1 MGDTPPAANVLTDR
15 LLRSWLRCRRKAWL
29 DRHGDADQRR
39 WTAHRNLML
48 DDQQRCFVAL
58 LPHKPAHGE
67 AGCEAGAAG
76 VVGLRL
82 KGHGARGEPLEAHPP
97 LLRRVS
103 GRSRWGD
110 FSYQPVL
117 ARQGRRMTREHQL
130 PLALMALLL
139 EQEQQAPVRDALVV
153 GGGGRRPARDRVGLS
168 VGVRKQL
175 DEALR
180 KLRSDLDRPAPPP
193 LAADRRKC
201 TLCSWRGLCNAE
213 AAAEGHLSEVSG
225 IGAKRRDMLQQLGV
239 HGLGDLAA
247 ADPERL
253 AAQME
258 RFGEQHGEVTRTLVA
273 QARCQRDGQPER
285 LQDTA
290 ALPELIGAPGVLLY
304 DIESDPDARHDF
316 LHGFWRLPRASDGS
330 WDLQAARYQPLLVL
344 AEHGERRCWQR
355 LHRYLRRHDGWPV
368 LHYGETE
375 SLALRRMAERQGVA
389 EPELHRLRRRLVDVH
404 ARIRSH
410 WRLPL
415 NSYGLKAVA
424 AWRGFRWSQTGVDG
438 AHALLWWRQ
447 WQGDGPFRRG
457 STHAL
462 NWIFTYNRDDCRAT
476 WAVADWLSR
485 QSVASP
491 QSGDGGS

>member
-29 DRHGDADQRR
+29 DRRGDPAQRR
-39 WTAHRNLML
+39 WTAHRNLLL

-58 LPHKPAHGE
+58 LPDKPAHGA
-67 AGCEAGAAG
+67 AGCAAGAAG

-82 KGHGARGEPLEAHPP
+82 KGHGPSGERLEAHPP

-139 EQEQQAPVRDALVV
+139 EQEQQSPVRDALVV
-153 GGGGRRPARDRVGLS
+153 GGGGRRPAQDRVGLS
-168 VGVRKQL
+168 AGVRKQL
-175 DEALR
+175 GEALR
-180 KLRSDLDRPAPPP
+180 KLGTDLDRSEPPP

-225 IGAKRRDMLQQLGV
+225 IGAKRRDMLQELGV
-239 HGLGDLAA
+239 RGLGDLAA
-247 ADPERL
+247 ADPDRL

-258 RFGEQHGEVTRTLVA
+258 RFGEQHGEVARSLVA
-273 QARCQRDGQPER
+273 QARCQRDGQPEL
-285 LQDTA
+285 LQDSP
-290 ALPELIGAPGVLLY
+290 ALPELINAPGVLLY

-316 LHGFWRLPRASDGS
+316 LHGFWRLPRAADGS
-330 WDLQAARYQPLLVL
+330 WDLDAARYQPLLVL
-344 AEHGERRCWQR
+344 AEHGEQRCWQR
-355 LHRYLRRHDGWPV
+355 LDRYLRRHGSWPV

-389 EPELHRLRRRLVDVH
+389 EPQVNQLRSRLVDVH
-404 ARIRSH
+404 ARVRSH

-424 AWRGFRWSQTGVDG
+424 AWQGFRWSQTGVDG

-447 WQGDGPFRRG
+447 WQGDGPTRRG

-485 QSVASP
+485 QSGMPP
-491 QSGDGGS
+491 QSTEGGS

>member
-1 MGDTPPAANVLTDR
+1 
-15 LLRSWLRCRRKAWL
+15 
-29 DRHGDADQRR
+29 
-39 WTAHRNLML
+39 
-48 DDQQRCFVAL
+48 VA
-58 LPHKPAHGE
+58 GG
-67 AGCEAGAAG
+67 AGGAG

-82 KGHGARGEPLEAHPP
+82 KGRGPGGGRLEAHPP

-139 EQEQQAPVRDALVV
+139 EQVQQAPVRDALVV

-168 VGVRKQL
+168 AGVRKQL
-175 DEALR
+175 GDSLR
-180 KLRSDLDRPAPPP
+180 KLRADLDRSEPPP

-201 TLCSWRGLCNAE
+201 TLCSRRGLCNAD
-213 AAAEGHLSEVSG
+213 AAAEGPLSEASG
-225 IGAKRRDMLQQLGV
+225 HGAIRPDMLQELGI
-239 HGLGDLAA
+239 HGMGDLAA
-247 ADPERL
+247 ADPDRL

-258 RFGEQHGEVTRTLVA
+258 RFGEQHGEVARSLVA
-273 QARCQRDGQPER
+273 QARCQRDGQPES
-285 LQDTA
+285 LQDSP
-290 ALPELIGAPGVLLY
+290 ALPELIHAPGVLLY

-316 LHGFWRLPRASDGS
+316 LHGFWRLPRAADGS
-330 WDLQAARYQPLLVL
+330 WDLHAARYQPLLVL
-344 AEHGERRCWQR
+344 AEHGEPRCWQR
-355 LHRYLRRHDGWPV
+355 LDRYLRCHDGWPV

-389 EPELHRLRRRLVDVH
+389 EPQLKRLRCRLVDVH
-404 ARIRSH
+404 ARVRSH

-424 AWRGFRWSQTGVDG
+424 AWQGFRWSQTGVDG
-438 AHALLWWRQ
+438 ARALLWWRQ
-447 WQGDGPFRRG
+447 WQGGGPARRG

-476 WAVADWLSR
+476 WAVADWLAR
-485 QSVASP
+485 QSNSSL
-491 QSGDGGS
+491 QTGDGGS